1 MEAVEKQNPALVKL
15 LLAHGSD
22 KNAQT
27 KEGMSAGS
35 IADKLGNQ
43 EIINLLK

>member
-15 LLAHGSD
+15 LLANGAD

-35 IADKLGNQ
+35 IAGKLGNK
-43 EIINLLK
+43 EFINLLK